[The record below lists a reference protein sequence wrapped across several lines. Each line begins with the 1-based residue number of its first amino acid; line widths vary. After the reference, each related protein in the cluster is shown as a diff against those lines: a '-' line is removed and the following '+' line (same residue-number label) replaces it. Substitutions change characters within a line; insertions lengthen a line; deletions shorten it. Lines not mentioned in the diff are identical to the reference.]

1 MEKANDPFG
10 EVVTRAPWCAASNES
25 NMAAMDVRLFGLYE
39 AKFRTDPSG
48 VGTPLFQLGEVVRP
62 RLVVASEVAKM
73 AAPRG
78 RRHPGP
84 VEPR

>member
-1 MEKANDPFG
+1 MI
-10 EVVTRAPWCAASNES
+10 VVSTKLGGGGGKSK
-25 NMAAMDVRLFGLYE
+25 MAGKGVRLFGLCE
-39 AKFRTDPSG
+39 AKYRSAPSR

-62 RLVVASEVAKM
+62 RVVAASEVAKM